1 MIWIF
6 IGIIMT
12 GCILSTGYYC
22 IRMNDYKILYEHE
35 LSRTRKLSNMITY
48 YKECKVD
55 SGEWKDLTSAEIVK
69 LVVEKMFEDGK
80 LDVKAFLMD
89 GKIREAR
96 RNSVLVHYNK
106 MDYYSSP
113 EFY

>member
-55 SGEWKDLTSAEIVK
+55 SGE
-69 LVVEKMFEDGK
+69 
-80 LDVKAFLMD
+80 
-89 GKIREAR
+89 
-96 RNSVLVHYNK
+96 
-106 MDYYSSP
+106 
-113 EFY
+113 

>member
-1 MIWIF
+1 MVWIF

-12 GCILSTGYYC
+12 GCILGIGYFY
-22 IRMNDYKILYEHE
+22 IRMNDYKVLYEYE
-35 LSRTRKLSNMITY
+35 LSKTRKLNNMINY

-55 SGEWKDLTSAEIVK
+55 TGNWRNLTSAEIVK

-89 GKIREAR
+89 GKIREVR
-96 RNSVLVHYNK
+96 QNKLIIHY
-106 MDYYSSP
+106 DSP
-113 EFY
+113 KFY

>member
-22 IRMNDYKILYEHE
+22 IRMNDYKIRYEHE

-55 SGEWKDLTSAEIVK
+55 GEWRGLTSAEIVK

-89 GKIREAR
+89 GEIKEERQNKLTI
-96 RNSVLVHYNK
+96 HY
-106 MDYYSSP
+106 DSP